1 MKKIIALL
9 IVMSFIGFSM
19 QVNAQKG
26 KDKAKIEQKEKTTL
40 PNKDKE
46 TDKVKDNDNNKD
58 KDKDK
63 IKDNDNNKYKDKE
76 KSNNG
81 NHYGQ
86 NKGDLKG
93 KEFGQH
99 QAEQAHSKKDV
110 IEKSDKDITVVDQQT
125 IETKKK
131 IGEAKEKLEMKRK
144 NKEISEADYNIKK
157 KAIEEL
163 EKDVEAV
170 EKKSTEVKEKIA
182 IEKKS

>member
-9 IVMSFIGFSM
+9 IVISFIGFTM
-19 QVNAQKG
+19 QVNAQHG
-26 KDKAKIEQKEKTTL
+26 KDKAKIEKKEKTTL
-40 PNKDKE
+40 P
-46 TDKVKDNDNNKD
+46 DKVKD

-63 IKDNDNNKYKDKE
+63 DKDKVKDNDNNKYKDKE

-110 IEKSDKDITVVDQQT
+110 IEKSDKDINVVDKQT

-144 NKEISEADYNIKK
+144 NKQISEADYNIKK
-157 KAIEEL
+157 KEIEEL
-163 EKDVEAV
+163 EKEVDAV
-170 EKKSTEVKEKIA
+170 DKKSTEVKEKIA
-182 IEKKS
+182 IEKKVE